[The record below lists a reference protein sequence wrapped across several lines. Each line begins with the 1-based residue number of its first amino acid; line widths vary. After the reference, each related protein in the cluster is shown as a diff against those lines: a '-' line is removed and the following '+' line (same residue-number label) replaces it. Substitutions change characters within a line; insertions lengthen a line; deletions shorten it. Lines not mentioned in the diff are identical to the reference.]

1 MAIQEKRATITLI
14 PDEEELQGTGLFQ
27 IGERE
32 TYTDLTGLGS
42 RLVFLGAAESS
53 HVRVDDPY
61 VSGRQAVL
69 LFERG
74 AWTVSQWPEARN
86 PTYLDG
92 AQLEGTQSLM
102 RGSVLR
108 VGCSAWVVT
117 ADAPHTGEFLL
128 RARNLVEFCV
138 AAYRAYGTTRRAA
151 KALGMNDR
159 TFRRRLA
166 LSPEGRQLLAER
178 RPQPRKRH
186 SCDPL
191 GIPVVSGRDTSP

>member
-1 MAIQEKRATITLI
+1 MEIQEKRATITLI
-14 PDEEELQGTGLFQ
+14 PDGEELHGTGLFQ

-32 TYTDLTGLGS
+32 TYTDLTALGS
-42 RLVFLGAAESS
+42 RLVFLGAAENC
-53 HVRVDDPY
+53 HLRVDDPY
-61 VSGRQAVL
+61 VSGRQVMM

-92 AQLEGTQSLM
+92 ALLEGTQPLM

-108 VGCSAWVVT
+108 VGCSSWVVT
-117 ADAPHTGEFLL
+117 SDAPHTGEFFL

-191 GIPVVSGRDTSP
+191 GIPVLSGRDTSP

>member
-1 MAIQEKRATITLI
+1 MVNQEKRATITLV
-14 PDEEELQGTGLFQ
+14 PDDEQLHGSGLLQ
-27 IGERE
+27 IGEGE
-32 TYTDLTGLGS
+32 IYTDLTALGS
-42 RLVFLGAAESS
+42 RLVFLGAAENC
-53 HVRVDDPY
+53 HLRVDDPY
-61 VSGRQAVL
+61 VSGRQVMI

-74 AWTVSQWPEARN
+74 AWTISQWPEARN

-92 AQLEGTQSLM
+92 AVLEGTQSLM

-117 ADAPHTGEFLL
+117 SDASHTGEFFL

-151 KALGMNDR
+151 KAVGMNDR

>member
-14 PDEEELQGTGLFQ
+14 PDGEVLQGTGLFQ
-27 IGERE
+27 IGDSE
-32 TYTDLTGLGS
+32 TYTDLTALGS
-42 RLVFLGAAESS
+42 RLVFLGAAENC
-53 HVRVDDPY
+53 HLRVDDPY
-61 VSGRQAVL
+61 VSGRQVAM

-74 AWTVSQWPEARN
+74 VWTVSQWPEARN
-86 PTYLDG
+86 PSYLDG
-92 AQLEGTQSLM
+92 AELQGTQSLL

-108 VGCSAWVVT
+108 VGWSAWVVT
-117 ADAPHTGEFLL
+117 ADAPPAGEFFL

-151 KALGMNDR
+151 AAVGMNDR

-191 GIPVVSGRDTSP
+191 GIPVLSGRDTSP